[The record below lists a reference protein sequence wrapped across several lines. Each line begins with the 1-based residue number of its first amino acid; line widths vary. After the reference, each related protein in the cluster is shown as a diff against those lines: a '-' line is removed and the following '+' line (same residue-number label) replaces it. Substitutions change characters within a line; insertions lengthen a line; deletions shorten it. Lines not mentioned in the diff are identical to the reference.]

1 MTYDPYKKGDYMI
14 EQTMARMT
22 KVESVLAT
30 ARSTWAKR
38 HWSIVL
44 EQLRREL
51 KRQVQRYDQ

>member
-1 MTYDPYKKGDYMI
+1 MI

-51 KRQVQRYDQ
+51 KRQVQRYDR

>member
-1 MTYDPYKKGDYMI
+1 MTHDPYKKGDYMI

-30 ARSTWAKR
+30 ARSSWAKR

-51 KRQVQRYDQ
+51 KRQVQRYN